1 MNRTWLRKMIWSY
14 LPIFFIMFSFV
25 FFLFFQTLVEQNNH
39 NTKESSQV
47 FARQLLQSV
56 DVSLKSVDYLILRE
70 LMYNKVITDFF
81 DEKDEGNVYLN
92 YQVINRLLK
101 LKQEAPIIDSYYLV
115 RYNDGIVFNG
125 DIIKSMDDFED
136 VSFIR
141 SIQNA
146 SEKSPWT
153 ALRTYR
159 EYAFQHKKEV
169 VSLVHKVP
177 LSVGSEGLFVVNV
190 SVSSLQD
197 LVEDMYDSSTGF
209 VQLYDRSGQSLFK
222 QNEADK
228 KKEVLA
234 SFKSDY
240 TGWEVESG
248 VNNGRIVNVVSSLS
262 SVWPILG
269 FVIFIA
275 GVGSIIYVTR
285 KNYKPLEDLVLR
297 INDYVT
303 PGKQTLGRL
312 AVDEF
317 TFIESAINNFAE
329 QSKIF
334 KKESEEAFLLKK
346 RTFFTDLI
354 ASEKSSIASA
364 DPSILPAHSKL
375 KVLIIEIDHPE
386 QSFNQHKSKDQS
398 LFKFV
403 ISSATHEL
411 FSQLATQVWLEW
423 ISPLQLTGIHFQENA
438 DSPAD
443 NTVYESIVAW
453 VHKNLAFTVTIGVGE
468 SVDSLEGAT
477 ESYKQAVE
485 SLKFKASLGNNRII
499 RYEEARNVTETSKE
513 TNKHLKVIHS
523 LVQSFRLHEENWT
536 DHFHSLFAGIR
547 QCCLSKSEIT
557 GLIRYF
563 LAHMDLQL
571 SQASKD
577 YYEAW
582 TVTALPPAKQITEDF
597 DTLDELEASFFRI
610 LESYSR
616 QLNQLQEGRHYHQLM
631 RDIREYIEEHYA
643 NSELSLEFL
652 SDKFDINAKY
662 LSQLFKEEFG
672 ENFLDFLADLRIQHA
687 KRWLVE
693 QSDSIQDVGE
703 RVGYANAA
711 TFRRVFR
718 RVEGI
723 SPVDYRKRNVI

>member
-1 MNRTWLRKMIWSY
+1 MIWSY

-25 FFLFFQTLVEQNNH
+25 FFMFFQTLVEQNNH
-39 NTKESSQV
+39 NTRESSKI

-56 DVSLKSVDYLILRE
+56 DVSLKSVDYIILRE
-70 LMYNKVITDFF
+70 LMYNKLITDFF

-92 YQVINRLLK
+92 YQVINRLLE
-101 LKQEAPIIDSYYLV
+101 LKQEVPIIDSYYLV

-125 DIIKSMDDFED
+125 NVIKSMDDFED
-136 VSFIR
+136 AAFIR
-141 SIQNA
+141 SIQNS

-159 EYAFQHKKEV
+159 EYSFQNKKEV

-177 LSVGSEGLFVVNV
+177 LSIGSEGLFVVNV

-197 LVEDMYDSSTGF
+197 MVEDMYDSTTGF
-209 VQLYDRSGQSLFK
+209 VHLYDRNSQAMFK

-228 KKEVLA
+228 EKEVLA
-234 SFKSDY
+234 SVKSAY
-240 TGWEVESG
+240 TGWKVESG
-248 VNNGRIVNVVSSLS
+248 VNNGKVVSVVSSLS
-262 SVWPILG
+262 SAWPILG
-269 FVIFIA
+269 FVIFML

-297 INDYVT
+297 INDHFT

-346 RTFFTDLI
+346 RNFFTDLI
-354 ASEKSSIASA
+354 ASERGSMVLA
-364 DPSILPAHSKL
+364 DHSFLPVYEKL
-375 KVLIIEIDHPE
+375 RVLIIEIDHPE
-386 QSFNQHKSKDQS
+386 HSFNQHKNRDQS

-411 FSQLATQVWLEW
+411 FSQHATQVWLEW
-423 ISPLQLTGIHFQENA
+423 TSPVQLTGIHFQEKTDQQA
-438 DSPAD
+438 DIA
-443 NTVYESIVAW
+443 VYESIVAW
-453 VHKNLAFTVTIGVGE
+453 VHKNLAFTVTIGIGE
-468 SVDSLEGAT
+468 SVDSPEGAAG
-477 ESYKQAVE
+477 SYREALE

-499 RYEEARNVTETSKE
+499 KYEEARNVTVTSKE
-513 TNKHLKVIHS
+513 TNKHLKAIHS
-523 LVQSFRLHEENWT
+523 LVQSFRLHEENWS
-536 DHFHSLFAGIR
+536 DNLHSLFAGIR
-547 QCCLSKSEIT
+547 SCCLSKSEIT
-557 GLIRYF
+557 ELIRYF

-582 TVTALPPAKQITEDF
+582 TITALPPAQQITEEF
-597 DTLDELEASFFRI
+597 DTLDELEQSFVRI
-610 LESYSR
+610 LESYSMH
-616 QLNQLQEGRHYHQLM
+616 LSMLHEGRQYHQLM
-631 RDIREYIEEHYA
+631 REVRDYIGEHYA

-652 SDKFDINAKY
+652 SDKFDVNAKY

-672 ENFLDFLADLRIQHA
+672 ENFLDFLAELRIQHA
-687 KRWLVE
+687 KRWLLE

-703 RVGYANAA
+703 RVGYMNAA

>member
-1 MNRTWLRKMIWSY
+1 MIWSY

-25 FFLFFQTLVEQNNH
+25 FFMFFQTLVEQNNH
-39 NTKESSQV
+39 NTRESSKV

-56 DVSLKSVDYLILRE
+56 DVSLKSVDYIILRE

-81 DEKDEGNVYLN
+81 DQKDEGNVYLN

-101 LKQEAPIIDSYYLV
+101 LKQEVPIIDSYYLV

-125 DIIKSMDDFED
+125 DVIKSMDSFED

-141 SIQNA
+141 SIQNS

-153 ALRTYR
+153 AIRTYR
-159 EYAFQHKKEV
+159 EYSFQNKKEV

-177 LSVGSEGLFVVNV
+177 LSIGSEGLFVVNV
-190 SVSSLQD
+190 SVSSLKD
-197 LVEDMYDSSTGF
+197 MVEDMYDSTNGF
-209 VQLYDRSGQSLFK
+209 VHLYDRNGQSMFK
-222 QNEADK
+222 QNNADK
-228 KKEVLA
+228 EKEVLA
-234 SFKSDY
+234 SVKSAY
-240 TGWEVESG
+240 TGWKVESG
-248 VNNGRIVNVVSSLS
+248 VNNGKVVSVVSSIS

-269 FVIFIA
+269 FIIFIV

-297 INDYVT
+297 INDHVT

-317 TFIESAINNFAE
+317 TFIESAINNFVE

-346 RTFFTDLI
+346 RTFFTDML
-354 ASEKSSIASA
+354 ASDRGSIALA
-364 DPSILPAHSKL
+364 DKSILPVHEKL

-386 QSFNQHKSKDQS
+386 QCFNQHKNRDQS

-411 FSQLATQVWLEW
+411 FSQHNIQVWLEW
-423 ISPLQLTGIHFQENA
+423 TSPLQLTGILFQERT

-443 NTVYESIVAW
+443 NAVYESIVAW
-453 VHKNLAFTVTIGVGE
+453 VHKNLAFTVTVGIGE
-468 SVDSLEGAT
+468 TVDSPEGAA
-477 ESYKQAVE
+477 ESYKEALE
-485 SLKFKASLGNNRII
+485 SLTFKASLGNNRII
-499 RYEEARNVTETSKE
+499 RYEEARNVTVTSKE
-513 TNKHLKVIHS
+513 TNKLLKAIHS
-523 LVQSFRLHEENWT
+523 LVQSFRLHEANWT
-536 DHFHSLFAGIR
+536 DNFHSLFEGIR
-547 QCCLSKSEIT
+547 KCCLSKSEIT
-557 GLIRYF
+557 ELIRYF

-582 TVTALPPAKQITEDF
+582 TVTALPSAQQITEEF
-597 DTLDELEASFFRI
+597 DTLDELEQSFFRI
-610 LESYSR
+610 LENYSTH
-616 QLNQLQEGRHYHQLM
+616 LTMLHEGRHYHQLM
-631 RDIREYIEEHYA
+631 RDVREYIEEHYA

-652 SDKFDINAKY
+652 SDKFDVNAKY

-672 ENFLDFLADLRIQHA
+672 ENFLDFLADLRIHHA
-687 KRWLVE
+687 KRWLLE

-703 RVGYANAA
+703 RVGYVNAA

-723 SPVDYRKRNVI
+723 SPIDYRKRNVI